1 MSRSRLQ
8 IPFFAPANKFFS
20 KQNQMERNK
29 SFLKNKSFPV
39 QEGIRIIKD
48 GEPSK
53 IPQKIPSPLDDLSPS
68 GVDSKLNSYG
78 PYIRVY
84 ERDRDA
90 KRCLNSPS
98 KAKDLPVKY
107 TSILDATNSKERLY
121 STSYPTAIN
130 VQYGLKQVNL
140 GSIDSRSVSRHSPPS
155 TISLSR
161 PTSSRYGPKYSK
173 SSNSSGVTSPLIIS
187 NTVQE
192 IPHPSVP
199 LLPFLQMTNA
209 LQLHLKIK
217 VLEEGER
224 LITWTTGSFILQS
237 FPFISEKSDSSIFS
251 FSSLF
256 NHKTEKV

>member
-1 MSRSRLQ
+1 MD
-8 IPFFAPANKFFS
+8 
-20 KQNQMERNK
+20 RNK
-29 SFLKNKSFPV
+29 SFLKNKNGIV
-39 QEGIRIIKD
+39 QEGIRIVKD
-48 GEPSK
+48 ADKPAPIS
-53 IPQKIPSPLDDLSPS
+53 QKIPSPLDDLSPS
-68 GVDSKLNSYG
+68 GVDAKLNSYG

-90 KRCLNSPS
+90 KRCLHSPT

-140 GSIDSRSVSRHSPPS
+140 GSVDSRSVSRQSPPS

-173 SSNSSGVTSPLIIS
+173 SSNSSGITSPLIS
-187 NTVQE
+187 QTVQSL
-192 IPHPSVP
+192 PHPSVP

-224 LITWTTGSFILQS
+224 LITWTTGSFVLQS
-237 FPFISEKSDSSIFS
+237 FPFISEKSDASIFS

-256 NHKTEKV
+256 NHKNEKVYL